1 MIEHKNLD
9 TVSLHSYTIKENNL
23 SRIIII
29 IKI

>member
-1 MIEHKNLD
+1 MIEHKNLILYP
-9 TVSLHSYTIKENNL
+9 LHSYTIKENNL